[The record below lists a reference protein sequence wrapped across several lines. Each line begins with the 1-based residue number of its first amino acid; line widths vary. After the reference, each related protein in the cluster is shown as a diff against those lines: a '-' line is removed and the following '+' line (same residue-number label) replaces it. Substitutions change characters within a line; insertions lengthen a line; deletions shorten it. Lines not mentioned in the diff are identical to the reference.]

1 MTSKPRK
8 RKRTGKRKRSP
19 YTVGEI
25 NRLIDVLIH
34 PLAEK
39 DTSFILLD
47 GILHALNERNPP
59 QSLRKFIKYNLP
71 EIVKRIE
78 KTHTNELEE

>member
-1 MTSKPRK
+1 MTLEPRK
-8 RKRTGKRKRSP
+8 RRRSRRKRGSP

-25 NRLIDVLIH
+25 NKLIDVLIH
-34 PLAEK
+34 PLAERGK
-39 DTSFILLD
+39 SFILVD
-47 GILHALNERNPP
+47 GVLHALNERNPP

-78 KTHTNELEE
+78 KDSHKRC

>member
-47 GILHALNERNPP
+47 GVLHALNE
-59 QSLRKFIKYNLP
+59 
-71 EIVKRIE
+71 
-78 KTHTNELEE
+78 